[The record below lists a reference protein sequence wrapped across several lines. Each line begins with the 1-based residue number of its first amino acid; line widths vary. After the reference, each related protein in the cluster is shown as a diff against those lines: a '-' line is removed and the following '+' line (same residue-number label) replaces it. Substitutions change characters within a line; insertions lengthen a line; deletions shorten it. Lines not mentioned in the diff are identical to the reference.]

1 MGHWSM
7 KGLRGSTL
15 EEMINMTID
24 VYREKGLALVQ
35 KIPTPITP
43 VRIDDKTKQIT
54 LAYFQQQST
63 VDYIGV
69 VQQIPICFDAKECA
83 KDTFPL
89 MNIHKQQVEFM
100 KDFEKQGGL
109 SFLIVYYTHL
119 NRMFYVPFKDIIR
132 FYERGENGGRKSI
145 RFDEIDQ
152 SYEIFNE
159 QGVLVHFLKTIQKD
173 LDEREE

>member
-1 MGHWSM
+1 
-7 KGLRGSTL
+7 
-15 EEMINMTID
+15 
-24 VYREKGLALVQ
+24 
-35 KIPTPITP
+35 
-43 VRIDDKTKQIT
+43 
-54 LAYFQQQST
+54 
-63 VDYIGV
+63 
-69 VQQIPICFDAKECA
+69 
-83 KDTFPL
+83 
-89 MNIHKQQVEFM
+89 M

>member
-89 MNIHKQQVEFM
+89 MNIHKHQVEFM

-119 NRMFYVPFKDIIR
+119 NRMFYVPFKDIIK